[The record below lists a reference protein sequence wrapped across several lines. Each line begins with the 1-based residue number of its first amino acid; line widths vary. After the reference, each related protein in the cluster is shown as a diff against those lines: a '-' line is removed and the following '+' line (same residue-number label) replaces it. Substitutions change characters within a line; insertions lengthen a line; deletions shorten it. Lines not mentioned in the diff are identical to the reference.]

1 MIVMSG
7 MTGGKS
13 VRDEELM
20 GGIQEERYKMNEKYV
35 YCIRRDQKGA

>member
-1 MIVMSG
+1 MSFSTHGGMMIVMSG

-35 YCIRRDQKGA
+35 